1 MTRPDFDEIID
12 RTGTACSKWDDMEAA
27 YGVSPGD
34 GGLAMW
40 VADMDFRPPAG
51 VRQALES
58 VVAQGVYGYPGANR
72 PYLDAIRWWMANRH
86 GWQID
91 TDWIL
96 TCAGLVNGVAMA
108 IQSCT
113 APGDGVILMSPVYHA
128 FARTIRASG
137 RELVEL
143 PLALHDGQYRMDWAN
158 WEKVLTGR
166 EKMLIL
172 CSPHNPGGRVWSEVE
187 LRQVADF
194 CKARDLILVSDD
206 IHCDLL
212 MPHSPRHRMI
222 ATLCPDIADR
232 LITLTA
238 ATKTFNIAGAH
249 LGNAIIADPALRTRF
264 RNTLMAGG
272 ISPNLF
278 GLDMI
283 AAAYSPEGAE
293 WVDALVEY
301 LDGNRRIFDEG
312 INAIPGLRSMP
323 LEATY
328 LAWVD
333 FSGTGMT
340 PAEFIARVEKT
351 ARIAANH
358 GNSFGLG
365 GDSWLR
371 FNLATPR
378 PRVIEAVRR
387 LQEAFADLQ

>member
-1 MTRPDFDEIID
+1 
-12 RTGTACSKWDDMEAA
+12 
-27 YGVSPGD
+27 
-34 GGLAMW
+34 
-40 VADMDFRPPAG
+40 
-51 VRQALES
+51 
-58 VVAQGVYGYPGANR
+58 
-72 PYLDAIRWWMANRH
+72 
-86 GWQID
+86 
-91 TDWIL
+91 
-96 TCAGLVNGVAMA
+96 
-108 IQSCT
+108 
-113 APGDGVILMSPVYHA
+113 
-128 FARTIRASG
+128 
-137 RELVEL
+137 
-143 PLALHDGQYRMDWAN
+143 
-158 WEKVLTGR
+158 
-166 EKMLIL
+166 MLIL
-172 CSPHNPGGRVWSEVE
+172 CSPHNPGGRVWSEAE

-222 ATLCPDIADR
+222 APLCPDIADR

-301 LDGNRRIFDEG
+301 LDDNRRIFDEG

-333 FSGTGMT
+333 FSGTGMA

-378 PRVIEAVRR
+378 TRITEAVSR
-387 LQEAFADLQ
+387 LQDAFADLQ